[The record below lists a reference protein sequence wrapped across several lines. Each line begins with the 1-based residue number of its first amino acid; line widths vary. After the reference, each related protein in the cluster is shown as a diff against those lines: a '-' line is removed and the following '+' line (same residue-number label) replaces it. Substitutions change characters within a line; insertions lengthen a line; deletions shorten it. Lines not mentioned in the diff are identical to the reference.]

1 MQLEEALR
9 VAEVDLTLVALR
21 EAELLDRADALAD
34 EHRPAFGIERTVA
47 REDDALDAEERDAAG
62 ERRRGAAEHGV
73 AVEQLEVLD
82 RGALEALQ
90 YLGLVGSRYGCGSG
104 LCGAC
109 YVLIDG
115 RPMASCDLP
124 VSFAVGKQIT
134 TVEGLAAKG
143 ELHAVQR
150 ALIAEQA
157 AQCGYCMSGI
167 AVSAAA
173 LLAANK
179 RPTEAQVRAALDK
192 HLCRCGSHN
201 RVVKAVLRAAH
212 E

>member
-1 MQLEEALR
+1 MNLTVNGATREVVAQPDTPLLYVLR
-9 VAEVDLTLVALR
+9 ND
-21 EAELLDRADALAD
+21 
-34 EHRPAFGIERTVA
+34 F
-47 REDDALDAEERDAAG
+47 
-62 ERRRGAAEHGV
+62 
-73 AVEQLEVLD
+73 
-82 RGALEALQ
+82 
-90 YLGLVGSRYGCGSG
+90 GLVGSRFGCGSG
-104 LCGAC
+104 QCGAC

-124 VSFAVGKQIT
+124 VSFAAGKRIT
-134 TVEGLAAKG
+134 TVEGLG
-143 ELHAVQR
+143 SGGQLHAVQK

-173 LLAANK
+173 LLAGNK

-201 RVVKAVLRAAH
+201 RVIKAVLKAAH

>member
-1 MQLEEALR
+1 MNVTVNGATREVVAKPDTPLLYVLR
-9 VAEVDLTLVALR
+9 ND
-21 EAELLDRADALAD
+21 
-34 EHRPAFGIERTVA
+34 F
-47 REDDALDAEERDAAG
+47 
-62 ERRRGAAEHGV
+62 
-73 AVEQLEVLD
+73 
-82 RGALEALQ
+82 
-90 YLGLVGSRYGCGSG
+90 GLVGSRFGCGSG
-104 LCGAC
+104 QCGAC
-109 YVLIDG
+109 YVLLDG

-124 VSFAVGKQIT
+124 VSFAEGKQVT
-134 TVEGLAAKG
+134 TIEGLGRNG
-143 ELHAVQR
+143 ELHPVQK

-167 AVSAAA
+167 AISAAA

-201 RVVKAVLRAAH
+201 RVVKAVLKAAH